1 MAVRALTGGAFDFL
15 TKPFAADHL
24 VSSSRRALA
33 HRALILD
40 NRRLVA
46 AAQEIDSPL
55 IGESPAMVRLRETI
69 AQLAP
74 ADIDV
79 LIEGE
84 TIGRAQCRES
94 VCENVYIWGGA
105 GSVKKK

>member
-55 IGESPAMVRLRETI
+55 IGERPAMVRPRGTS
-69 AQLAP
+69 AQLPQACL
-74 ADIDV
+74 AV

-84 TIGRAQCRES
+84 T
-94 VCENVYIWGGA
+94 GA
-105 GSVKKK
+105 GHEVVAPRHHRQNPR